1 MELLNL
7 NKRILPILKKEI
19 VILLL
24 LLSLPVEVIH
34 ASYRSLGNNLR
45 NFTLQDGLS
54 DNMILCIHKDRKG
67 FMWFGTS
74 NGLSKYDGK
83 SFNNYTVRDG
93 FNVSV
98 SKIKE
103 NSEGVLFLLSNDW
116 ITLLDSKKESVQHL
130 SINTQDRACQFLDF
144 ELINDSVLLACDMN
158 TILKISVL
166 QRKDNPSTEIT
177 GVYHFP
183 LRENEYF
190 THICLTSDQKE
201 YYAATNNGRMLL
213 IDATKMKIK
222 KEIQLVAN
230 GKNMGIS
237 SIALYD
243 GRVWVTS
250 MLHGIFIYDQSL
262 ECIKHFVN
270 DDKQTVLSHNDVYS
284 VSYMSE
290 GWYVAATWFGY
301 TMIHQDTP
309 KGDEWTSS
317 IFQQISCDLT
327 QNLETRMISS
337 YYDPAGI
344 LWIGTHGGGVIMA
357 DLRWSFYKRYEQDC
371 DNETESIIT
380 DNKGRIYLSTYHL
393 GIMRSTIPF
402 YTSETNLTFEPIDI
416 PKASPTY
423 LCSIKD
429 PKGTLW
435 FGNKDGKVISYNPTQ
450 ETYKVYDALSRY
462 NVSIHSLFV
471 DSSSHFW
478 VGTSG
483 GLFLL
488 DKEYAVNLHIR
499 LEDQYPSVLDI
510 KEDKER
516 NLWIATSIGVFI
528 LKEIKQN
535 WQAIR
540 CVQTQPANT
549 AQCILIASDG
559 NIYVGFKNGLGI
571 IQNKSTEFSEFL
583 TTENGL
589 MSNWINCITE
599 GAEGDIWIGSNSGV
613 TRYDPKTI
621 CYNYYISGS
630 NRSVAN
636 IENTLFWGGS
646 KHVLY
651 FNPKEAVLS
660 FESNYN
666 NKVLITN
673 LEIEGK
679 RVITGKEYHNQVI
692 LQQQIAYSN
701 EIELNY
707 ENRDFSLSFS
717 NCSYS
722 YGMQK
727 YEYRLLPYQ
736 KEWIVCNDGEGVSYA
751 NLPPGEY
758 TFQVRAIYPG
768 KINAEITALKIA
780 ILPHWSQTWM
790 FRMTIAL
797 FFIGFIV
804 YLVKK
809 VRKQQRRREQILC
822 LEHDLSIANMQKE
835 QEATMSKERE
845 QFFVQVAHELRTP
858 LTLILAPLSE
868 LLLLTDLKEAA
879 YSKLLYIRKS
889 AKSMQYLINE
899 LLNIQK
905 MKAGMV
911 KLSVC
916 PTAIREVV
924 ERSVLSFKEFSISQG
939 ITFRAVI
946 EYDVDLFIDAEKI
959 ESAIRNLLSNAFK
972 YTPAGGEV
980 SLRVFNMNIDEQQYC
995 CIQVK
1000 DTGAGIASEQQA
1012 HIFDSFTV
1020 GNNTP
1025 NHSTA
1030 VGIGLYIVKSTLE
1043 LHHGFVKL
1051 ESQVDYGSSF
1061 TLFIPEGK
1069 EHFTEKNSS
1078 IQEFIPRT
1086 EEEPLNEIF
1095 PLKVSPLLPV
1105 DTKSGR
1111 YSILIVEDNTDVRN
1125 YTSSLFYDK
1134 YHVYEAS
1141 NGEEG
1146 IHKVKEFLPDL
1157 IISDV
1162 MMPVKNGFEFC
1173 KELKNNQS
1181 LLHIPII
1188 MLTAKTEDVN
1198 LIKAAHIGIDD
1209 YLTKPFNAEVLKAKV
1224 ENLLA
1229 QRKTLKNFYSKSLN
1243 LKLSDNS
1250 QEASG
1255 EELFMQQVISVIE
1268 SNLTS
1273 NTFNAKT
1280 LSSLLN
1286 ISQPTL
1292 YRRIKDICQLS
1303 IIEVIRNVRISK
1315 AASLLLLKKYSVLE
1329 VCEMVGY
1336 NDYDTFRK
1344 HFVAQFKVTPSKYEN
1359 VAEEG

>member
-1 MELLNL
+1 MKPSSL
-7 NKRILPILKKEI
+7 NKTVLFLLKKGI

-24 LLSLPVEVIH
+24 LISLPVEVSY
-34 ASYRSLGNNLR
+34 ASTVSLGNNLR
-45 NFTLQDGLS
+45 NFTLQNGLS

-67 FMWFGTS
+67 LMWFGTS

-83 SFNNYTVRDG
+83 SFYNYTVRDG

-103 NSEGVLFLLSNDW
+103 NSEGLLFLLSNDW
-116 ITLLDSKKESVQHL
+116 ITLLDSRKELVQPL
-130 SINTQDRACQFLDF
+130 SIETEDRVCQFLDF
-144 ELINDSVLLACDMN
+144 ELINDSVLLACDAN
-158 TILKISVL
+158 TLFKISVL
-166 QRKDNPSTEIT
+166 QRKNNASTQIT

-183 LRENEYF
+183 LQENEYF
-190 THICLTSDQKE
+190 THLCLPPGQKE
-201 YYAATNNGRMLL
+201 YYAATNNGHILL
-213 IDATKMKIK
+213 IDATEMKIK
-222 KEIQLVAN
+222 KETQLLAS
-230 GKNMGIS
+230 GENMGIS
-237 SIALYD
+237 SIALHD
-243 GRVWVTS
+243 GRLWVTS
-250 MLHGIFIYDQSL
+250 MLHGVFIYDHSL
-262 ECIKHFVN
+262 QCIKHFVN
-270 DDKQTVLSHNDVYS
+270 DDAHAVLSHNDVYS
-284 VSYMSE
+284 VSYLSE

-301 TMIHQDTP
+301 TMIHQDTS
-309 KGDEWTSS
+309 KKDQWTSS
-317 IFQQISCDLT
+317 IYQQISCDISR
-327 QNLETRMISS
+327 NLETRMISS

-344 LWIGTHGGGVIMA
+344 MWIGTHGGGIIMA
-357 DLRWSFYKRYEQDC
+357 DLRWNFYKRYEQDC

-380 DNKGRIYLSTYHL
+380 DDKGRIYLSTYHL
-393 GIMRSTIPF
+393 GILRSTTPF
-402 YTSETNLTFEPIDI
+402 RAPDANLTFESI
-416 PKASPTY
+416 PVAEAGATY

-429 PKGTLW
+429 HEGTLW
-435 FGNKDGKVISYNPTQ
+435 FGNKDGRIISYNSVR

-462 NVSIHSLFV
+462 NVSIHTLFV
-471 DSSSHFW
+471 DSNDRFW
-478 VGTSG
+478 VGTSN

-488 DKEYAVNLHIR
+488 DKEYTVKRHIQ
-499 LEDQYPSVLDI
+499 LESQHPNVLDI
-510 KEDKER
+510 KEDKEK
-516 NLWIATSIGVFI
+516 NLWIATGIGVFR
-528 LKEIKQN
+528 LKEANTN
-535 WQAIR
+535 WQATKCI
-540 CVQTQPANT
+540 QTQPANT
-549 AQCILIASDG
+549 AQCILVASDG
-559 NIYVGFKNGLGI
+559 KVYVGFKNGLGI
-571 IQNKSTEFSEFL
+571 IQNKSIQFSTFL

-599 GAEGDIWIGSNSGV
+599 GTEGDIWIGSNSGV
-613 TRYDPKTI
+613 TRYDKKSI

-636 IENTLFWGGS
+636 IESTLFWGGS
-646 KHVLY
+646 KHILY
-651 FNPKEAVLS
+651 FDPKKAILS

-666 NKVLITN
+666 NKVLLTN
-673 LEIEGK
+673 LEIGGK
-679 RVITGKEYHNQVI
+679 RVVTGEAYNSQII
-692 LQQQIAYSN
+692 LQQQITYTN
-701 EIELNY
+701 DIELNY
-707 ENRDFSLSFS
+707 DNRDFSLAFS

-727 YEYRLLPYQ
+727 YEYRLVPYQ
-736 KEWIVCNDGEGVSYA
+736 KEWIICNDGEGVSYA
-751 NLPPGEY
+751 NLLAGEY
-758 TFQVRAIYPG
+758 IFQVRAIYPG
-768 KINAEITALKIA
+768 KINTEITALKIV
-780 ILPHWSQTWM
+780 ILPHWSQTWI
-790 FRMTIAL
+790 FKIILLLL
-797 FFIGFIV
+797 FVSLIW
-804 YLVKK
+804 YLAHKI
-809 VRKQQRRREQILC
+809 RKQQRRREQILS
-822 LEHDLSIANMQKE
+822 LEHDLRIANMQKE

-868 LLLLTDLKEAA
+868 LLLLADLKDAA
-879 YSKLLYIRKS
+879 YTKLLYIRKS

-899 LLNIQK
+899 LLNVQK

-916 PTAIREVV
+916 PAAIGEVI
-924 ERSVLSFKEFSISQG
+924 ERSALSFKEFSISQG
-939 ITFRAVI
+939 ITFKVVI
-946 EYDVDLFIDAEKI
+946 DYDVDLFIDAEKI

-972 YTPAGGEV
+972 YTPPGGEV
-980 SLRVFNMNIDEQQYC
+980 SLSVFDTSIDEQPYC
-995 CIQVK
+995 CVQVK

-1020 GNNTP
+1020 GSNRP

-1043 LHHGFVKL
+1043 LHHGFVRL
-1051 ESQVDYGSSF
+1051 ESQVGNGSSF

-1069 EHFTEKNSS
+1069 EHFTEENNNILESS
-1078 IQEFIPRT
+1078 TRI
-1086 EEEPLNEIF
+1086 EEESINEMM
-1095 PLKVSPLLPV
+1095 PLKALPLPV
-1105 DTKSGR
+1105 DAKLSM
-1111 YSILIVEDNTDVRN
+1111 YSVLIVEDNADVRN
-1125 YTSSLFYDK
+1125 YIASLFYDR
-1134 YHVYEAS
+1134 YRVYEAC

-1146 IHKVKEFLPDL
+1146 VHKAKEVLPDL

-1162 MMPVKNGFEFC
+1162 MMPVKDGFEFC
-1173 KELKNNQS
+1173 KELKSNQS

-1188 MLTAKTEDVN
+1188 MLTAKAEDAD
-1198 LIKAAHIGIDD
+1198 LIKATHIGIDD

-1224 ENLLA
+1224 ENLLV
-1229 QRKTLKNFYSKSLN
+1229 QRKTLKSFYSKSLN

-1280 LSSLLN
+1280 LSGLLN

-1359 VAEEG
+1359 IAGSGE